1 MQGYLALN
9 DEFREMIRKI
19 ETVIGLIG
27 KLNKIEKKEG
37 QPGDEIIQHILALK
51 EEFKKVILAL
61 VFKP

>member
-37 QPGDEIIQHILALK
+37 
-51 EEFKKVILAL
+51 
-61 VFKP
+61 